1 MSWSYA
7 EHVFEKLSQPLD
19 TYDELRM
26 KSELQGVANH
36 LIRHNYRPNPRETTK
51 RDSYPP
57 YFNMIGEEVDR
68 AKRLDKEV
76 LNFIKTFDREELKN
90 ANHTSNKFIKF
101 VIEYLALL
109 CPDSM
114 ENIMSFGYIPE
125 RVMTSY
131 NIENLNMNTYSNDT
145 VELQKYVFDSYV
157 RLFEQLLDKTT
168 HDEANHL
175 INQLEEVNGLDL
187 SGITYEDI
195 LREKSPELWKHF
207 MNLEDGVKNVL
218 IDQNPVMNAFV
229 YVLDAFYDSLKT
241 EPSELDNT
249 NLKTIAGPS
258 EMDLKFIRRGMVENR
273 SNRKPFDNVESPPFY
288 TLNFDE
294 MNKNA

>member
-7 EHVFEKLSQPLD
+7 EYVFEKLSQPLD

-36 LIRHNYRPNPRETTK
+36 LIRHNYRPIPRETTK

-101 VIEYLALL
+101 VVEYLALL
-109 CPDSM
+109 CPVSV
-114 ENIMSFGYIPE
+114 ENIMFFGYIPE

-131 NIENLNMNTYSNDT
+131 NVENLNMNTYSNDT
-145 VELQKYVFDSYV
+145 DDLKTYVFESYV
-157 RLFEQLLDKTT
+157 SLIEQLLDKTN
-168 HDEANHL
+168 HSEANHL
-175 INQLEEVNGLDL
+175 INQLEKVNGVQL
-187 SGITYEDI
+187 SEVEYEDI
-195 LREKSPELWKHF
+195 LIQNRRDLWDHF
-207 MNLEDGVKNVL
+207 NNLDDGVKNVL
-218 IDQNPVMNAFV
+218 SEQNPILYTFFV
-229 YVLDAFYDSLKT
+229 LLKT
-241 EPSELDNT
+241 VADPSEV
-249 NLKTIAGPS
+249 
-258 EMDLKFIRRGMVENR
+258 DLINIRRGMVENR
-273 SNRKPFDNVESPPFY
+273 SSRKPFDKVESPPFY
-288 TLNFDE
+288 ALNFDE